1 MPASQGG
8 LPAAVGRLS
17 LPSFGVAGIWISI
30 AVLVGGALAPPLG
43 GLEREMQL
51 VLAVFLFA
59 LVLWLTEAVPY
70 VVSST
75 AASVLLFALEL
86 VPTFGDAVS
95 GFASTLVFF
104 LLLLLLLGGAI
115 SEVGLGKV
123 VAGRML
129 STQSTPRTS
138 VRSLAAHMFGL
149 SLLMPSAVARAVTFI
164 PVVNRMT
171 DAYGLP
177 DDGTFRKA
185 CFIVLGHINPIGSMM
200 LMTGGGM
207 AIITS
212 QLINESVRTVTW
224 VQWAVYMIPPMIL
237 LFWLSTVSALLVYG
251 VDDDLTLE
259 SNEDGEY
266 DPDEDDRES
275 GAKPED
281 EDVLS
286 ATGDGDALDSNG
298 IDDRSDG
305 GVTLTRDQWIVS
317 VVMLGAVVAWIAG
330 SFVGLPTIVPAAAAV
345 AVLSVPG
352 VGIVDR
358 DLIADVSWGIL
369 FLIGAM
375 FSILDAME
383 ATGTLDYVVETLI
396 GVVPFAAMAPW
407 LVIGTLLALAVFIR
421 SWFSTASAAI
431 VVALPII
438 MEFATVLGL
447 NRLYLA
453 LSVLIAVGSTTFFP
467 FNTTSV
473 LLSYDKGPLGLREVL
488 VFGLVTMVHG
498 VVVIALSWLFYW
510 PLVV

>member
-1 MPASQGG
+1 MPASQGR
-8 LPAAVGRLS
+8 LPAAVNRLS

-43 GLEREMQL
+43 GLDRGMQL

-75 AASVLLFALEL
+75 AASVLLFALDL

-115 SEVGLGKV
+115 SKVGLGKV

-129 STQSTPRTS
+129 SMQSTPRTS
-138 VRSLAAHMFGL
+138 VRSLATHMFGL

-177 DDGTFRKA
+177 DDGVFRRA

-224 VQWAVYMIPPMIL
+224 VQWAMYMIPPTIL
-237 LFWLSTVSALLVYG
+237 LFWLSTVSALIVYG
-251 VDDDLTLE
+251 VDDTLTLE
-259 SNEDGEY
+259 SNDPGGGDRQSGGQTEDGGV
-266 DPDEDDRES
+266 DGR
-275 GAKPED
+275 GAK
-281 EDVLS
+281 
-286 ATGDGDALDSNG
+286 GDGDALDVNG
-298 IDDRSDG
+298 IGDRSDG
-305 GVTLTRDQWIVS
+305 EVTLTRGQQTVS
-317 VVMLGAVVAWIAG
+317 AVMLGAVVAWIAG

-396 GVVPFAAMAPW
+396 EVVPFAAMAPW
-407 LVIGTLLALAVFIR
+407 LVIATLLALAVLIR

-438 MEFATVLGL
+438 MEFASVLGL

-473 LLSYDKGPLGLREVL
+473 LLSYNKGPLGLQEVL

-510 PLVV
+510 PVVV

>member
-1 MPASQGG
+1 MRAAIGN
-8 LPAAVGRLS
+8 LP
-17 LPSFGVAGIWISI
+17 LPSFGVAGIWISLAI
-30 AVLVGGALAPPLG
+30 LVGGTLAPPLG

-75 AASVLLFALEL
+75 LAPILLFALGL
-86 VPTFGDAVS
+86 VPAFEDAVS

-115 SEVGLGKV
+115 SKVGLGKI
-123 VAGRML
+123 VASRML
-129 STQSTPRTS
+129 STQSTPRTT
-138 VRSLAAHMFGL
+138 VRSLSTHMVGL

-164 PVVNRMT
+164 PVVNQMT

-177 DDGTFRKA
+177 DDGAFRKA
-185 CFIVLGHINPIGSMM
+185 SFIVLGHINPIGSMM

-212 QLINESVRTVTW
+212 QLINESVRTITW
-224 VQWAVYMIPPMIL
+224 VQWAVYMIPPMAL
-237 LFWLSTVSALLVYG
+237 LFWLSTVSALIVYG
-251 VDDDLTLE
+251 VDDDLTLTAADDGE
-259 SNEDGEY
+259 ARTDGGNTEDGV
-266 DPDEDDRES
+266 DDVF
-275 GAKPED
+275 G
-281 EDVLS
+281 VN
-286 ATGDGDALDSNG
+286 GD
-298 IDDRSDG
+298 DG
-305 GVTLTRDQWIVS
+305 PTDGEITLTRDQRIVTL
-317 VVMLGAVVAWIAG
+317 VTLGAVVAWIAG
-330 SFVGLPTIVPAAAAV
+330 SFAGIPTIVPAAAAV

-396 GVVPFAAMAPW
+396 AVVPFGAMAPW
-407 LVIGTLLALAVFIR
+407 LVIATLLALAVFIR
-421 SWFSTASAAI
+421 LWFSTASAAI
-431 VVALPII
+431 VVTLPII
-438 MEFATVLGL
+438 MEFASVLGL
-447 NRLYLA
+447 NELYLA
-453 LSVLIAVGSTTFFP
+453 LSVLIVVGSTTFFP

-473 LLSYDKGPLGLREVL
+473 LLSYDKGPLGLGDVFA
-488 VFGLVTMVHG
+488 FGLVTMVHG
-498 VVVIALSWLFYW
+498 GLVIVLSWLFYW

>member
-8 LPAAVGRLS
+8 LRAAVGSLP
-17 LPSFGVAGIWISI
+17 LPSFGVAGIWVSI
-30 AVLVGGALAPPLG
+30 AVLVGGTLAPPLG

-75 AASVLLFALEL
+75 LAPVLLFALGL
-86 VPTFGDAVS
+86 VPAFGDAVS

-115 SEVGLGKV
+115 SKVGLGKI
-123 VAGRML
+123 VASRML
-129 STQSTPRTS
+129 STQSTPRTT
-138 VRSLAAHMFGL
+138 VRSLSTHMVGL

-164 PVVNRMT
+164 PVVNQMT

-177 DDGTFRKA
+177 DDGAFRKA
-185 CFIVLGHINPIGSMM
+185 SFIVLGHINPIGSMM

-212 QLINESVRTVTW
+212 QLINESVRTITW
-224 VQWAVYMIPPMIL
+224 VQWAVYMIPPMAL
-237 LFWLSTVSALLVYG
+237 LFWLSTVSALIVYR
-251 VDDDLTLE
+251 VNDDLTLTAADGDGE
-259 SNEDGEY
+259 GRADGDNTEAEAEADGGNTEDGVDDVFGVNGDD
-266 DPDEDDRES
+266 DP
-275 GAKPED
+275 
-281 EDVLS
+281 
-286 ATGDGDALDSNG
+286 TDGETA
-298 IDDRSDG
+298 
-305 GVTLTRDQWIVS
+305 LTRDQRIVTL
-317 VVMLGAVVAWIAG
+317 VMLGAVVAWIAG
-330 SFVGLPTIVPAAAAV
+330 SFAGIPTIVPAAAAV

-375 FSILDAME
+375 FSILDVME

-396 GVVPFAAMAPW
+396 AVVPFGVMAPW
-407 LVIGTLLALAVFIR
+407 LVIATLLVLAVFIR
-421 SWFSTASAAI
+421 LWFSTASAAI
-431 VVALPII
+431 VVTLPII
-438 MEFATVLGL
+438 MEFASVLGL
-447 NRLYLA
+447 NELYLA
-453 LSVLIAVGSTTFFP
+453 LSVLIVVGSTTFFP

-473 LLSYDKGPLGLREVL
+473 LLSYDKGPLGLGDVFA
-488 VFGLVTMVHG
+488 FGLVTMVHG
-498 VVVIALSWLFYW
+498 GLVIVLSWLFYW

>member
-8 LPAAVGRLS
+8 LRAVITNLP
-17 LPSFGVAGIWISI
+17 LPSFGVAGVWVSTAI
-30 AVLVGGALAPPLG
+30 LVGGALAPPLG
-43 GLEREMQL
+43 GLERDMQL

-75 AASVLLFALEL
+75 LAPILLFAFGL
-86 VPTFGDAVS
+86 VPAFEDAVS

-115 SEVGLGKV
+115 SKVGLGKI
-123 VAGRML
+123 VASRML
-129 STQSTPRTS
+129 STRSTPRTS
-138 VRSLAAHMFGL
+138 VRSLATHMVGL

-164 PVVNRMT
+164 PVVNQMT

-177 DDGTFRKA
+177 DDGSFRKA
-185 CFIVLGHINPIGSMM
+185 SFIVLGHINPIGSMM

-212 QLINESVRTVTW
+212 QLINESVRTITW
-224 VQWAVYMIPPMIL
+224 VQWAVYMIPPMAL
-237 LFWLSTVSALLVYG
+237 LFWLATVSVLLLYG
-251 VDDDLTLE
+251 LDDDRTLE
-259 SNEDGEY
+259 SVGREGNADANGENTRDGSN
-266 DPDEDDRES
+266 DVFDLDE
-275 GAKPED
+275 
-281 EDVLS
+281 
-286 ATGDGDALDSNG
+286 NG
-298 IDDRSDG
+298 ERPNG
-305 GVTLTRDQWIVS
+305 GFTLTRDQRIVS

-330 SFVGLPTIVPAAAAV
+330 SFAGIPTIVPAAVAV

-358 DLIADVSWGIL
+358 DLIANVSWGIL

-383 ATGTLDYVVETLI
+383 ASGTLDYVVEALI
-396 GVVPFAAMAPW
+396 AVVPFGSMAPW

-438 MEFATVLGL
+438 MEFASVLGL
-447 NRLYLA
+447 NQLYLA
-453 LSVLIAVGSTTFFP
+453 LSVLIVVGSTTFFP

-473 LLSYDKGPLGLREVL
+473 LLSYDKGPLGLREVF

-498 VVVIALSWLFYW
+498 AIVIVLSWLFYW

>member
-1 MPASQGG
+1 MPASKGG
-8 LPAAVGRLS
+8 SRASIAGLS
-17 LPSFGVAGIWISI
+17 LPSFAVAGIWISV

-75 AASVLLFALEL
+75 AASVLLFALDL

-115 SEVGLGKV
+115 SEVGLGKI

-138 VRSLAAHMFGL
+138 VRSLATHMFGL
-149 SLLMPSAVARAVTFI
+149 SLLMPSAVARTVTFI

-212 QLINESVRTVTW
+212 QLINDSVRTVTW
-224 VQWAVYMIPPMIL
+224 VQWAVYMIPPMLL
-237 LFWLSTVSALLVYG
+237 LFWLSTVSALVVYG

-259 SNEDGEY
+259 TNDRDGGAESSGEHTEEEG
-266 DPDEDDRES
+266 DSAPD
-275 GAKPED
+275 A
-281 EDVLS
+281 
-286 ATGDGDALDSNG
+286 NG
-298 IDDRSDG
+298 IDDRSEG
-305 GVTLTRDQWIVS
+305 AITLTRDQRIVS

-352 VGIVDR
+352 VSIVDR

-383 ATGTLDYVVETLI
+383 TTGTLDYVVETLI
-396 GVVPFAAMAPW
+396 EVVPFAAMAPW

-438 MEFATVLGL
+438 MEFATVLSL

-453 LSVLIAVGSTTFFP
+453 LSVLIVVGSTTFFP

-488 VFGLVTMVHG
+488 VFGLITMVHG
-498 VVVIALSWLFYW
+498 TVVIVLSWLFYW

>member
-1 MPASQGG
+1 MPPSQGG
-8 LPAAVGRLS
+8 LRASVNRIS

-30 AVLVGGALAPPLG
+30 AVLVGGIFAPPLG

-86 VPTFGDAVS
+86 VPTFEDAVS

-115 SEVGLGKV
+115 SEVGLGRI

-129 STQSTPRTS
+129 STRSTPRTT
-138 VRSLAAHMFGL
+138 VRSLATHLFGL
-149 SLLMPSAVARAVTFI
+149 SLLMPSAVARTVTFI

-171 DAYGLP
+171 DAYGLS
-177 DDGTFRKA
+177 DDGTFRRA

-212 QLINESVRTVTW
+212 QLINESVRTITW

-237 LFWLSTVSALLVYG
+237 LFWLSTVSVLVVYG

-259 SNEDGEY
+259 SGERDG
-266 DPDEDDRES
+266 DAS
-275 GAKPED
+275 SNGGQPED
-281 EDVLS
+281 E
-286 ATGDGDALDSNG
+286 TGDAFDADGIGDS
-298 IDDRSDG
+298 SDG
-305 GVTLTRDQWIVS
+305 GVTLTRDQRIVS

-330 SFVGLPTIVPAAAAV
+330 SFVGVPTIVPAAAAV

-383 ATGTLDYVVETLI
+383 TTGTLDYVVETLI
-396 GVVPFAAMAPW
+396 EVVPFAAMAPW
-407 LVIGTLLALAVFIR
+407 LVIGTLLALAVVIR

-438 MEFATVLGL
+438 MEFANVLEL

-498 VVVIALSWLFYW
+498 VVVIALSWLVYW